1 MNQMTKKEINKA
13 LKKRREL
20 KNQVKRLEK
29 NLFKDKLENYAK
41 NSLKLRAA
49 QQELVEQYPEFLK
62 AFKQTIADTPH
73 S

>member
-29 NLFKDKLENYAK
+29 HLFKDKLENYAK

-62 AFKQTIADTPH
+62 AFKQTIGD
-73 S
+73 

>member
-29 NLFKDKLENYAK
+29 HLFKDKLENYAK
-41 NSLKLRAA
+41 NSLKLREA
-49 QQELVEQYPEFLK
+49 QQELVEQYPEFFK
-62 AFKQTIADTPH
+62 AFKQTIGE
-73 S
+73 

>member
-29 NLFKDKLENYAK
+29 HLFTDKLENYAK

-49 QQELVEQYPEFLK
+49 QQDLVEQYPEFLK